1 MSITPIVI
9 IAIIVLGL
17 IVAIFLLLRRLRA
30 HTAVS
35 PAAGPPVRTLLDI
48 RVTYNN
54 KPKRNLKEKWNL
66 LSTRDYVVAKPSGP
80 QANLFPHKVTVVEVY
95 DNGEKENKV
104 YYATPGALKKLG
116 FL

>member
-1 MSITPIVI
+1 MSITPIII

-17 IVAIFLLLRRLRA
+17 IVAIFLLRRLRA
-30 HTAVS
+30 YTTAS
-35 PAAGPPVRTLLDI
+35 PAEGPPVRTLLDI

-54 KPKRNLKEKWNL
+54 KTKRNLKEKWNL
-66 LSTRDYVVAKPSGP
+66 LSTRDYVVAKPIGP
-80 QANLFPHKVTVVEVY
+80 QANLFPRKVTVVEVY

-104 YYATPGALKKLG
+104 YYATPEAVKKLG